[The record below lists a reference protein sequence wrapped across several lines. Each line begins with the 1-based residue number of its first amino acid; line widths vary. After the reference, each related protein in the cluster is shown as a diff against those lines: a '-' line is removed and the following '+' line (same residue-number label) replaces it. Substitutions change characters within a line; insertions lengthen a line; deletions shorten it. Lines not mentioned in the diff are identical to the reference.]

1 MNEQMDE
8 LSVAE
13 RRDLAMREVLGL
25 LEPDEE
31 ARFGRSFDALS
42 PQDQAEILDLQAAIA
57 SEIGGLGD
65 DLPDRA
71 LRYQVLARLAEE
83 IDHEDLDVSPIASIG
98 ADLRRRGSS
107 DRRQQLSQGA
117 EGLSENILLERLN
130 RSSKVWR
137 AAAIALAAA
146 FLSVLVFQR
155 STQSSVD
162 QIVAMLDSAMQQ
174 ETFRDRLPDLS
185 SDSTL
190 LEVIESPA
198 YRRLTMNSPA
208 SSEFGAILAVRKP
221 SPANAGGDVPSVHKF
236 VLVQAVEG
244 VRAFDLVGVSS
255 SGKVTVLEAG
265 IGNLP
270 LASIQFTND
279 EMANFERFE
288 LRDSQSGAVVFLH
301 RRA

>member
-1 MNEQMDE
+1 MNEQTDE

-221 SPANAGGDVPSVHKF
+221 SPASAGGDVPSVHKF

-279 EMANFERFE
+279 EMATFERFE